1 MKGQVSQRDLAR
13 LAEVSAMTVSLALR
27 GHPSIPAETRARIV
41 KLAEQHHDRPDPAL
55 AALNAYRVNQ
65 AAACFHG
72 TLAWVTAFPTR
83 EGWKDMIQTSGYF
96 EGASRRAD
104 QLGYR
109 LEEFWIAEPRLNAK
123 RATQILLARGIRG
136 LVVAPLPLPRGKLAL
151 DWRQFSAVSLGF
163 SLSDPKLHVVMNNQ
177 FRNMK
182 LVVQKLLDLRHRRI
196 GLAMPSAND
205 ERVDHNYLAGFWI
218 AQQDAPPDAA
228 RLAPLLAKT
237 FDKKSFAAW
246 FRRTRPDAIIISTA
260 TCGQVTDWLEEQG
273 LRVPGDVSLAVASVP
288 HRDTH
293 ISGVDEDVPSIG
305 AHAVETVVGMIHRNE
320 RGVPSRPF
328 SLLLEGV
335 WSEGRT
341 AIPRPRPRKTT
352 AARLSKRS

>member
-1 MKGQVSQRDLAR
+1 MKGQVSQRGLAR
-13 LAEVSAMTVSLALR
+13 IAGVSAMTVSLALR
-27 GHPSIPAETRARIV
+27 GHPSIPAATRARIV
-41 KLAEQHHDRPDPAL
+41 KLAEQHHYRPDPAL

-83 EGWKDMIQTSGYF
+83 EGWKNMIQTSGYF

-109 LEEFWIAEPRLNAK
+109 LEEFWIAEPALNAK

-136 LVVAPLPLPRGKLAL
+136 LVVAPLPVPRGKLEL
-151 DWRQFSAVSLGF
+151 DWRQFSATALGYSLAE
-163 SLSDPKLHVVMNNQ
+163 PKLHVVMNNQ

-182 LVVQKLLDLRHRRI
+182 QVVQKLLALGHRRI

-218 AQQDAPPDAA
+218 AQQDAPTEAA
-228 RLAPLLAKT
+228 RLTPLLAKT
-237 FDKKSFAAW
+237 FDKKIFNAW
-246 FRRTRPDAIIISTA
+246 FRRSRPDAIVIATA
-260 TCGQVTDWLEEQG
+260 NCGQVIDWLKEQG
-273 LRVPGDVSLAVASVP
+273 VQVPGDVSLAVASVP
-288 HRDTH
+288 HRDTD

-320 RGVPSRPF
+320 RGIPARPF

-335 WSEGRT
+335 WTEGRT
-341 AIPRPRPRKTT
+341 ATLRARPRKTT
-352 AARLSKRS
+352 SARLSKRR